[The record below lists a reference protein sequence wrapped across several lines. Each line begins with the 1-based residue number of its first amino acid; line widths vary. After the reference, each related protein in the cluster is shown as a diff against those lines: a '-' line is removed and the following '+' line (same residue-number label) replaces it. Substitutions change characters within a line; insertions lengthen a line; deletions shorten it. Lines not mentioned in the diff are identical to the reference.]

1 MKLKDKVTIITGG
14 SSGIGKAMAILF
26 AKEGAKVVIASRDE
40 KVGKVVADEAGGIFL
55 KTDVTKAKDI
65 ANLINKTVGEF
76 GRLDIMVNN
85 AGVYWPDFLE
95 EAEDEK
101 ISKTV
106 NVNLTGALL
115 GSKYAVQQMKKQNG
129 GVILSTS
136 SSLGIVADVEAVPY
150 CAAKA
155 GVIHMTR
162 ALALETSKYNIRVNC
177 ILPGPIDAPML
188 HSAIPDQKE
197 LEDYRNLVPMKRFGT
212 PEEVAKVAL
221 TLVSD
226 DASYVTGAAWTV
238 DGGEAAR

>member
-1 MKLKDKVTIITGG
+1 MKLQDKITIITGG

-40 KVGKVVADEAGGIFL
+40 KEGKTVADEVGGIFL
-55 KTDVTKAKDI
+55 KTDVTKVKDI
-65 ANLINKTVGEF
+65 KDLINKTVKQF

-95 EAEDEK
+95 DADDEQ

-106 NVNLTGALL
+106 NINLTGALL
-115 GSKYAVQQMKKQNG
+115 GSKYAVQQMKKQKD

-136 SSLGIVADVEAVPY
+136 SSLGMVAEVESVPY
-150 CAAKA
+150 CATKA
-155 GVIHMTR
+155 GLIHMTK

-177 ILPGPIDAPML
+177 ICPGPIDTPML
-188 HSAIPDQKE
+188 HNAMPDKKE